1 MERAR
6 FQRQKPRSSQ
16 LIRILKKHFRFLG
29 NLLVLFSNHVVFKS
43 PGMGL
48 TISTQLILFNRAVVH
63 AHVRSQVGVPLKWD
77 KVPHESLGNRWKQHF
92 CENWYVLYAASW
104 WKGFGSVFGTENM
117 GRQSTQKQITF
128 LGNFLLLGVSGI
140 VPRPALSGA
149 LSHGWRQPE
158 VFG

>member
-63 AHVRSQVGVPLKWD
+63 AHVRSQVGVPLK
-77 KVPHESLGNRWKQHF
+77 
-92 CENWYVLYAASW
+92 
-104 WKGFGSVFGTENM
+104 
-117 GRQSTQKQITF
+117 
-128 LGNFLLLGVSGI
+128 
-140 VPRPALSGA
+140 
-149 LSHGWRQPE
+149 
-158 VFG
+158 